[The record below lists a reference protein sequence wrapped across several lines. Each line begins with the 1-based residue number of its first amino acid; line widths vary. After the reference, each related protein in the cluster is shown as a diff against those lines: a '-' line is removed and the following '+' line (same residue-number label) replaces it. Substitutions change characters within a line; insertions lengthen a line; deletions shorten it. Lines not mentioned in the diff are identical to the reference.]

1 MKKQFQERLCSLVR
15 QKPATRYDNILRD
28 IGTRYVTG
36 YGIFHALRGK
46 QPMAHYTLIAR
57 INAGDGK
64 FPYVNV
70 QFSKNHRPIPIERA
84 TYYLRPGSPIS
95 RTPIRIGKDL
105 NAAFAALL
113 NMENY
118 KALYNIAVLPAV
130 SASVVPATLPRKTI
144 AEAAREYIERS
155 RQKSRKTFIGYRTS
169 VNLFVQNCRKSYFD
183 EIRRDDMLDYLCFL
197 RNSKSSKTGGRFG
210 ESTVFNYFLKTMVFL
225 NDRGIAK
232 YVAKEDWVQKKDWL
246 INVDKRNKNKKYA
259 TYLEE
264 EIAAMLHV
272 ANATEEAL
280 IRFLLGT
287 GFRIGETAV
296 TEWTDVDWV
305 DKTISVR
312 FKPKFG
318 FKPKDYEERSIVVSD
333 TLLACLRKYRGSATE
348 DALIFPS
355 RTTGTV
361 DKHLDRPLCHRKANE
376 TGYAVKKPRK
386 PCHAFRVLYATRR
399 HQNGVDIETPRQEL
413 GHSDISTTQIY
424 LRSADRKSDKHRAR
438 INEADK
444 FLLPL
449 AGGLFLRRRAS

>member
-1 MKKQFQERLCSLVR
+1 MS
-15 QKPATRYDNILRD
+15 
-28 IGTRYVTG
+28 
-36 YGIFHALRGK
+36 
-46 QPMAHYTLIAR
+46 HYTLIAR
-57 INAGDGK
+57 INAGDGR
-64 FPYVNV
+64 FPFVNV
-70 QFSKNHRPIPIERA
+70 QFSKNHRPIPIEGA
-84 TYYLRPGSPIS
+84 TYYLRPGNRGS

-105 NAAFAALL
+105 NAAIAALL
-113 NMENY
+113 NMEDC
-118 KALYNIAVLPAV
+118 KAPNNIAVLPTV
-130 SASVVPATLPRKTI
+130 RASVVPSTVPRKTI

-155 RQKSRKTFIGYRTS
+155 SQKSRKTFIGYRTA
-169 VNLFVQNCRKSYFD
+169 VNLFVQSCKKPYFA
-183 EIRRDDMLDYLCFL
+183 EIRRDDMLDYLSLL
-197 RNSKSSKTGGRFG
+197 RKCVSPKTDRRFG

-232 YVAKEDWVQKKDWL
+232 YVAKEDWVQRKDWP

-264 EIAAMLHV
+264 EIAAMLQV
-272 ANATEEAL
+272 ANGTEEAV

-296 TEWTDVDWV
+296 AEWLDVDWE

-355 RTTGTV
+355 PTTGTV
-361 DKHLDRPLCHRKANE
+361 DKHLDRVIHCVIEKANQ
-376 TGYAVKKPRK
+376 TGYAVKKPKK

-399 HQNGVDIETPRQEL
+399 HQNGVDIETLRQEL

-438 INEADK
+438 ISEADK
-444 FLLPL
+444 FSLLP
-449 AGGLFLRRRAS
+449 AGGLFVRRRAS

>member
-1 MKKQFQERLCSLVR
+1 MDRS
-15 QKPATRYDNILRD
+15 
-28 IGTRYVTG
+28 
-36 YGIFHALRGK
+36 FHG
-46 QPMAHYTLIAR
+46 IAR
-57 INAGDGK
+57 INAGDGR

-70 QFSKNHRPIPIERA
+70 QFSKNHRPIPIEGA
-84 TYYLRPGSPIS
+84 TYFLRPGSRIR

-113 NMENY
+113 NMEDC
-118 KALYNIAVLPAV
+118 KVPTNIAVLPAV
-130 SASVVPATLPRKTI
+130 SASVVSATVLRKTI
-144 AEAAREYIERS
+144 AEAAREYIERT

-169 VNLFVQNCRKSYFD
+169 VNLFVQNCSKTYFD

-197 RNSKSSKTGGRFG
+197 RNCKSSKTGGRFG

-232 YVAKEDWVQKKDWL
+232 YVAKEDWVQKKDWP

-259 TYLEE
+259 TYLEKE
-264 EIAAMLHV
+264 VAAMLEV
-272 ANATEEAL
+272 ANGTEEAL
-280 IRFLLGT
+280 VRFLLGT

-296 TEWTDVDWV
+296 AEWTDVDWE

-333 TLLACLRKYRGSATE
+333 TLLACLKKCRSSVTE

-355 RTTGTV
+355 PTTGTV
-361 DKHLDRPLCHRKANE
+361 DKHLDRVIHCVIDKANQA
-376 TGYAVKKPRK
+376 GYPVKKPRK

-399 HQNGVDIETPRQEL
+399 HQNGVDIETLRQEL
-413 GHSDISTTQIY
+413 GHSDISTTQIC

-438 INEADK
+438 INEAAHLSSRAPRWQTGSAGRSGEERRVRMK
-444 FLLPL
+444 REWSL
-449 AGGLFLRRRAS
+449 ARRGCV